1 MAISSASFLL
11 SPNTV
16 TVIVA
21 AAAAARSILL
31 PAFFFPE
38 FLVQIAMKY
47 ALPDRTYF
55 IGGVSVANW
64 KGEKNQLLTHTHTHT
79 RCNFNVAGFGHV
91 VLRCAVDLPSIHVAM
106 HATRI
111 DCSFHIDTAN
121 THTPTCQCD
130 WLHDPSFQTSFA
142 QSRLQGISQFYD
154 STKNGHKPKR
164 FISIKSVKVIRVC
177 ERAQCHHLL
186 GWLRRLLKL
195 GPPRSHQHPTIA
207 NFANWSMQSFRVLWH
222 TDQQQVSQPVRQTAA
237 TSVDRFGHYATQQRP
252 LTAN

>member
-1 MAISSASFLL
+1 MLCPIG
-11 SPNTV
+11 
-16 TVIVA
+16 
-21 AAAAARSILL
+21 RILL
-31 PAFFFPE
+31 A
-38 FLVQIAMKY
+38 VYRSQIGKER
-47 ALPDRTYF
+47 RT
-55 IGGVSVANW
+55 NC
-64 KGEKNQLLTHTHTHT
+64 LHTHTHTH
-79 RCNFNVAGFGHV
+79 V
-91 VLRCAVDLPSIHVAM
+91 VILMLPVSVTSFCDVPSICRRFMLLCMPQELTVLSTLTQP
-106 HATRI
+106 TR
-111 DCSFHIDTAN
+111 
-121 THTPTCQCD
+121 THLNICQCD